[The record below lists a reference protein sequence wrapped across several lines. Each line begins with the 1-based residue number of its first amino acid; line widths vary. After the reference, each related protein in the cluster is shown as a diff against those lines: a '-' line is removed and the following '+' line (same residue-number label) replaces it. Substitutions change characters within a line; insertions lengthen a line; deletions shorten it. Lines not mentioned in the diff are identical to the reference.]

1 MHNELSITVSRALK
15 CYQKAVQLQ
24 PDHVEALSCT
34 GDLLF
39 TTGHEVIHKL
49 QCILAHVY
57 MCTWIC
63 LPLPS
68 NQRFYRITGFKM
80 GV

>member
-1 MHNELSITVSRALK
+1 MHDQLSTTVSRALK

-24 PDHVEALSCT
+24 PDHLEALSCT

-49 QCILAHVY
+49 QCILVHVY
-57 MCTWIC
+57 MCTLLLLSIA
-63 LPLPS
+63 
-68 NQRFYRITGFKM
+68 
-80 GV
+80 